1 MQKLIILGCSISWG
15 SYVPNDT
22 SIDGPFEQFE
32 KGSRGWYHFVDWIKD
47 YDTTVF
53 PCPGMGYLAWTQI
66 INIIDLSIYD
76 KIIIQ
81 ETSEPRT
88 WLLNEQK
95 LEQSFKTNFI
105 DQTTI
110 IDNIK
115 LVNIGLLGAEHTKG
129 VKYYAPTVD
138 IWSLIS
144 SSWAV
149 DYIKTQCIKN
159 NVTGYVWSRSF
170 RYMDNTYLKRLLP
183 DIPIYTELAKNNGT
197 TSKAN
202 GAHQTL
208 DGCKY
213 LGNLLNNGIK
223 NIWM

>member
-1 MQKLIILGCSISWG
+1 MQKQKLIILGCSISWG
-15 SYVPNDT
+15 SYVYNDTT
-22 SIDGPFEQFE
+22 SIDGPFEEFV
-32 KGSRGWYHFVDWIKD
+32 KGSLGWYHFVDWIKN

-53 PCPGMGYLAWTQI
+53 TCPGMGYLAWTQI

-88 WLLNEQK
+88 WLLDELK
-95 LEQSFKTNFI
+95 LERSFKTNFI

-115 LVNIGLLGAEHTKG
+115 VIEIGKLGADFTERANIYVSRTIN
-129 VKYYAPTVD
+129 

-144 SSWAV
+144 SWAV
-149 DYIKTQCIKN
+149 NYIESQCIEN
-159 NVTGYVWSRSF
+159 NITGYVWSMSHQ
-170 RYMDNTYLKRLLP
+170 YMNNNYLKRLLP
-183 DIPIYTELAKNNGT
+183 NIVIGTELVKNNGT
-197 TSKAN
+197 TSTVP
-202 GAHQTL
+202 GAHQTV

-213 LGNLLNNGIK
+213 LGNLLNTDF
-223 NIWM
+223 